1 MRRRE
6 FIEGLVSIAAWPVV
20 AQAQQPSVPVVG
32 YLHAGA
38 PEGSGALLTAFR
50 KGLREAGYVE
60 GSNVA
65 IEYRWAFNEYGR
77 LRELAVD
84 LVRQRVSVICT
95 QGALSAIAAKAATTT
110 IPIVFNTGTDPVAAG
125 LVASLNRPG
134 GNLTGATT
142 IAAELV
148 PKQFELLHE
157 MLPGAERFAVLVNPD
172 LTFEAATIPGAQA
185 AAALINK
192 QVEVLNARN
201 NNEIEAVVA
210 DLVQKRF
217 EAIVV
222 APAQVFFNSRI
233 QLTALLTRHHLAAT
247 FPERGYVEAGGLM
260 SYGAIMTDQFLRTPG
275 FYTGR
280 LLKGETPADLPVV
293 RPARFE
299 FVINLK
305 TAKALGLVI
314 PETLLATSD
323 EVIQ

>member
-1 MRRRE
+1 MKRRE
-6 FIEGLVSIAAWPVV
+6 FIAGLGSAAAWPL
-20 AQAQQPSVPVVG
+20 AARGQQPSVPVVG

-38 PEGSGALLTAFR
+38 PEGSGALLKAFR
-50 KGLREAGYVE
+50 KGLREAGYIE

-84 LVRQRVSVICT
+84 LVRQRVSVIST

-142 IAAELV
+142 IGAELV

-157 MLPGAERFAVLVNPD
+157 MLPRAERFAVLVNPD

-185 AAALINK
+185 AAAVISK
-192 QVEVLNARN
+192 QVEVFTARN
-201 NNEIEAVVA
+201 SSEIGAVVA
-210 DLVQKRF
+210 DLVQKRS

-222 APAQVFFNSRI
+222 APAQVFFNSRV
-233 QLTALLTRHHLAAT
+233 QLITLLARHHLAAI

-260 SYGAIMTDQFLRTPG
+260 SYGAILTDQFLETPG
-275 FYTGR
+275 FYSGR
-280 LLKGETPADLPVV
+280 LLKGEKPADLPVM

-305 TAKALGLVI
+305 TAKALGLAI
-314 PETLLATSD
+314 PETLLATAD
-323 EVIQ
+323 EIIQ

>member
-1 MRRRE
+1 VRRRE
-6 FIEGLVSIAAWPVV
+6 FIAGLGGAAAWPLA
-20 AQAQQPSVPVVG
+20 AQAQRPSVPVVG

-50 KGLREAGYVE
+50 KGLREAGYIE

-65 IEYRWAFNEYGR
+65 IEYRWALNEYSR

-84 LVRQRVSVICT
+84 LVRQRVSVIST
-95 QGALSAIAAKAATTT
+95 QGALSALAAKAATATV
-110 IPIVFNTGTDPVAAG
+110 PIVFNTGTDPIAAG

-157 MLPGAERFAVLVNPD
+157 MLPRAERFAVLVNPD

-185 AAALINK
+185 AAAVISK
-192 QVEVLNARN
+192 QVEVFNARN
-201 NNEIEAVVA
+201 NSEIEAVVA
-210 DLVQKRF
+210 DLVQKRSD
-217 EAIVV
+217 AILV

-233 QLTALLTRHHLAAT
+233 QLITLLTRHHLAGI

-260 SYGAIMTDQFLRTPG
+260 SYGAILTDQFLQTPG

-280 LLKGETPADLPVV
+280 LLKGEKPADLPVV
-293 RPARFE
+293 QPTRFE
-299 FVINLK
+299 LLINMQ
-305 TAKALGLVI
+305 TARLLGIEV
-314 PETLLATSD
+314 PPALLAVAD
-323 EVIQ
+323 EVIE

>member
-6 FIEGLVSIAAWPVV
+6 FIAGLGGATAWPLA
-20 AQAQQPSVPVVG
+20 AQAQQPSLPVVG

-50 KGLREAGYVE
+50 KGLREAGYIE

-65 IEYRWAFNEYGR
+65 IEYRWALNEYSR
-77 LRELAVD
+77 LRELAFD
-84 LVRQRVSVICT
+84 LVRQRVSVIST
-95 QGALSAIAAKAATTT
+95 QGALSALAAKAATATV
-110 IPIVFNTGTDPVAAG
+110 PIVFNTGTDPVAAG

-142 IAAELV
+142 IGAELV

-157 MLPGAERFAVLVNPD
+157 MLPGAGRFAVLVNPD

-185 AAALINK
+185 AAAVINK
-192 QVEVLNARN
+192 QVEVFSARN
-201 NNEIEAVVA
+201 NSEIEAVIA
-210 DLVQKRF
+210 DLVQKRS
-217 EAIVV
+217 EAMVV
-222 APAQVFFNSRI
+222 APAQVFFNGRA
-233 QLTALLTRHHLAAT
+233 QLIALLTRHHLAAI

-260 SYGAIMTDQFLRTPG
+260 SYGAILTDQFLQTPG

-280 LLKGETPADLPVV
+280 LLKGEKPADLPVV

-305 TAKALGLVI
+305 TAKALGLTI
-314 PETLLATSD
+314 PETLLATAD